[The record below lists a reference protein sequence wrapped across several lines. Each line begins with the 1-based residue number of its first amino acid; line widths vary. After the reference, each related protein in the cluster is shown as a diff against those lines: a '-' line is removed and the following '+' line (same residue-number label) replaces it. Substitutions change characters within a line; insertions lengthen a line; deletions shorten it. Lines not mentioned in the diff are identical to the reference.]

1 MSLSRISELI
11 YNISKQTFEFIY
23 NIFIYNQLN
32 FNFQLLKNF

>member
-11 YNISKQTFEFIY
+11 YNISKQTFELIY